1 MRTYI
6 IKRLLLMIPTLF
18 GITLITFTIIH
29 LAPGEVPIMAG
40 DKTGRMRGRIT
51 SEQLEA
57 WRRLNDLDKPIHVQY
72 WKWLQ
77 RLARLDFGTSF
88 KDGRPVI
95 EKIAERLPITM
106 TLSFTAMFLVYLIS
120 IPLGVH
126 SATHQYQLS
135 DRITTFIIFVLYS
148 LPSFWVAHMLLTY
161 ACGGEYLNLF
171 PLAGVSSPGAS
182 EMGPFR
188 WFLDR
193 VWHLVLPVL
202 CYTYRGLAGLSRYAR
217 AGMLE
222 VLRQDYI
229 RTARAKGLAE
239 RVVIMKHAF
248 RNSIIPI
255 VTLLG
260 GLLPALLSASVI
272 VEQIF
277 SIPGIGRLGF
287 EAVLNRDYPVIMGFA
302 TIGATLT
309 LLGILMSD
317 LLYAVADPRISY
329 ESDKS

>member
-6 IKRLLLMIPTLF
+6 IKRLLLMIPTLL
-18 GITLITFTIIH
+18 GITIVTFAISH

-40 DKTGRMRGRIT
+40 DKTGRLRGRIT
-51 SEQLEA
+51 KEQIER

-72 WKWLQ
+72 WKWVK
-77 RLARLDFGTSF
+77 RLVRLDFGTSF

-95 EKIAERLPITM
+95 KKIAERLPITM
-106 TLSFTAMFLVYLIS
+106 TLSFTAMFLVYLIAV
-120 IPLGVH
+120 PLGVH

-135 DRITTFIIFVLYS
+135 DRISTFIIFVLYS

-171 PLAGVSSPGAS
+171 PLAGVSSPDAS
-182 EMGPFR
+182 EMGPLR

-193 VWHLVLPVL
+193 VWHLALPVL
-202 CYTYRGLAGLSRYAR
+202 CYTYRSLAGLSRYAR

-309 LLGILMSD
+309 LFGILISD
-317 LLYAVADPRISY
+317 LLYAVVDPRISY
-329 ESDKS
+329 ESGKA

>member
-6 IKRLLLMIPTLF
+6 IKRLLLMIPTLL

-29 LAPGEVPIMAG
+29 LAPGQTPLMSQDKAG
-40 DKTGRMRGRIT
+40 RPQGRLT
-51 SEQLEA
+51 SEQIEQ
-57 WRRLNDLDKPIHVQY
+57 WRRLHHLDDPIHVQY
-72 WKWLQ
+72 GYWLGDIVT
-77 RLARLDFGTSF
+77 LNFGNSY

-106 TLSFTAMFLVYLIS
+106 TLSFTAMFLVYLIAV
-120 IPLGVH
+120 PLGVH

-135 DRITTFIIFVLYS
+135 DRISTFIIFVLYS

-171 PLAGVSSPGAS
+171 PLAGISSPDAS
-182 EMGPFR
+182 EMGPLR

-193 VWHLVLPVL
+193 VWHLALPVL
-202 CYTYRGLAGLSRYAR
+202 CYTYRGLAGLSRYTR

-317 LLYAVADPRISY
+317 LLYAVVDPRISY
-329 ESDKS
+329 ESEKS

>member
-6 IKRLLLMIPTLF
+6 IKRLLLIIPTLL
-18 GITLITFTIIH
+18 GITLITFTISH
-29 LAPGEVPIMAG
+29 LAPGETPIMAG
-40 DKTGRMRGRIT
+40 DKTGRLQGRIT
-51 SEQLEA
+51 SEQIEQ
-57 WRRLNDLDKPIHVQY
+57 WRRLNNLDEPIHVQY
-72 WKWLQ
+72 WMWVK
-77 RLARLDFGTSF
+77 RLVRLDFGTSF

-95 EKIAERLPITM
+95 KKIAERLPITM

-120 IPLGVH
+120 VPLGIH

-135 DRITTFIIFVLYS
+135 DRISTFIIFVLYS

-171 PLAGVSSPGAS
+171 PLAGVSSPDAS
-182 EMGPFR
+182 EMGPLR

-193 VWHLVLPVL
+193 VWHLALPVL
-202 CYTYRGLAGLSRYAR
+202 CYTYRGLAGMSRYAR

-248 RNSIIPI
+248 RNSVIPI
-255 VTLLG
+255 ITLLG

-309 LLGILMSD
+309 LFGILMSD
-317 LLYAVADPRISY
+317 LLYAVVDPRISY
-329 ESDKS
+329 GSDKT

>member
-1 MRTYI
+1 MRTYL

-18 GITLITFTIIH
+18 GITLITFIIVH
-29 LAPGEVPIMAG
+29 LAPGETPIMAG
-40 DKTGRMRGRIT
+40 DKAGRMRGHVT

-57 WRRLNDLDKPIHVQY
+57 WRKLNDLDKPIYVQY
-72 WKWLQ
+72 WKWLR

-95 EKIAERLPITM
+95 EKIGERLPITM
-106 TLSFTAMFLVYLIS
+106 TLSFTSLFLVYLIS
-120 IPLGVH
+120 VPLGVH
-126 SATHQYQLS
+126 SATHQYKLS
-135 DRITTFIIFVLYS
+135 DRITTFVIFVLYS
-148 LPSFWVAHMLLTY
+148 LPNFWVAHILLTY

-171 PLAGVSSPGAS
+171 PLAGISSPGAS
-182 EMGPFR
+182 EMGWFQ

-193 VWHLVLPVL
+193 SWHLVLPVF

-222 VLRQDYI
+222 VLRQDYV

-309 LLGILMSD
+309 LFGILMSD
-317 LLYAVADPRISY
+317 LLYAFVDPRISY
-329 ESDKS
+329 ESGKA